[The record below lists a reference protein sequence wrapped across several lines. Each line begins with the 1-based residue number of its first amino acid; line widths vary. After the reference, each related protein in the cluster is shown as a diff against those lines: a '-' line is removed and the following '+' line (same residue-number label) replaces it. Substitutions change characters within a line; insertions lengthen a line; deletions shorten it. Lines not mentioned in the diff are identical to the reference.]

1 MIVKMKLLKK
11 IINEMYLSMKSGD
24 KTKANALRT
33 LVSKLKDQQIK
44 LRKDISD
51 EEALKV
57 IKTLVKQRRESAQ
70 IFLKAGREELAE
82 KENLE
87 ISILEKYLPKMI
99 SDDEIRVLVEGI
111 VKEIGAKDFSDIG
124 KVMPLVMK
132 RGKGKVDGK
141 LANDILKELLE
152 IDAFIFR

>member
-1 MIVKMKLLKK
+1 MIAKMKLLEK
-11 IINEMYLSMKSGD
+11 IINEMYSSMKSGD

-57 IKTLVKQRRESAQ
+57 IKTLVKQRKESAQ

-87 ISILEKYLPKMI
+87 TSILEMYLPKMI
-99 SDDEIRVLVEGI
+99 SDDEVRVLVEGI
-111 VKEIGAKDFSDIG
+111 VKEIGAKDLSDIG

-152 IDAFIFR
+152 

>member
-1 MIVKMKLLKK
+1 MVVKMKLLEK

-57 IKTLVKQRRESAQ
+57 IKTLVKQRKESAQ
-70 IFLKAGREELAE
+70 IFLKAGREELAQ

-87 ISILEKYLPKMI
+87 TSILEKYLPKMI

-152 IDAFIFR
+152 

>member
-1 MIVKMKLLKK
+1 MIAKMKLLEK
-11 IINEMYLSMKSGD
+11 IINEMYLSMNSGD
-24 KTKANALRT
+24 KIIANALRT

-57 IKTLVKQRRESAQ
+57 IKTLVKQRKESAQ

-87 ISILEKYLPKMI
+87 TSILEKYLPKMI
-99 SDDEIRVLVEGI
+99 SNDEIRVLVEGI
-111 VKEIGAKDFSDIG
+111 VKEIGAKDLSDIG

-152 IDAFIFR
+152 

>member
-1 MIVKMKLLKK
+1 MKVKMKLLGK
-11 IINEMYLSMKSGD
+11 IINEMYSSMKSGD

-57 IKTLVKQRRESAQ
+57 IKTLVKQRKESTK
-70 IFLKAGREELAE
+70 IFLKAGREDLAE

-99 SDDEIRVLVEGI
+99 SNDEIRILVEGI

-152 IDAFIFR
+152 

>member
-1 MIVKMKLLKK
+1 MIVKMKLLEK

-57 IKTLVKQRRESAQ
+57 IKTLVKQRRESTK

-111 VKEIGAKDFSDIG
+111 IKEIGAKDFSDIG

-132 RGKGKVDGK
+132 RGKGKVDGR
-141 LANDILKELLE
+141 LANNILKELLE
-152 IDAFIFR
+152 

>member
-1 MIVKMKLLKK
+1 MKLLEK
-11 IINEMYLSMKSGD
+11 IINEMYSSMKSGD

-57 IKTLVKQRRESAQ
+57 IKTLVKQRKESAQ
-70 IFLKAGREELAE
+70 IFLKAGREELAQ

-87 ISILEKYLPKMI
+87 TSILEKYLPKMI

-152 IDAFIFR
+152 

>member
-1 MIVKMKLLKK
+1 MIAKMKLLEK
-11 IINEMYLSMKSGD
+11 IINEMYSSMKSGD

-57 IKTLVKQRRESAQ
+57 IKTLVKQRKESAQ

-87 ISILEKYLPKMI
+87 TSILEMYLPKMI
-99 SDDEIRVLVEGI
+99 SDNEIRVLVEGI
-111 VKEIGAKDFSDIG
+111 VKEIGAKDLSDIG

-152 IDAFIFR
+152 

>member
-1 MIVKMKLLKK
+1 MIVKMKLLEK

-24 KTKANALRT
+24 KIKANALRT

-57 IKTLVKQRRESAQ
+57 IKTLVKQRKESAQ
-70 IFLKAGREELAE
+70 IFLNAGREELAE

-87 ISILEKYLPKMI
+87 TSILEKYLPKMI
-99 SDDEIRVLVEGI
+99 SDDEIRALVEGV
-111 VKEIGAKDFSDIG
+111 VKEIGAKDLSDIG

-141 LANDILKELLE
+141 LAKDILRELLE
-152 IDAFIFR
+152 

>member
-1 MIVKMKLLKK
+1 MIVKMKLLEK

-24 KTKANALRT
+24 KIKANALRT

-57 IKTLVKQRRESAQ
+57 IKTLVKQRKESAQ
-70 IFLKAGREELAE
+70 IFLNAGREELAE

-111 VKEIGAKDFSDIG
+111 VKEIGAKDLSDIG

-132 RGKGKVDGK
+132 RGKGKIDGK

-152 IDAFIFR
+152 

>member
-1 MIVKMKLLKK
+1 MIVKMKLLEK

-44 LRKDISD
+44 LRRDISD

-57 IKTLVKQRRESAQ
+57 IKTLVKQRRESTK

-111 VKEIGAKDFSDIG
+111 VKEIGAKDLSDIG

-132 RGKGKVDGK
+132 RGKGKIDGK

-152 IDAFIFR
+152 

>member
-1 MIVKMKLLKK
+1 MIVKMKLLEK

-24 KTKANALRT
+24 KIKANALRT

-57 IKTLVKQRRESAQ
+57 IKTLVKQRKESAQ

-111 VKEIGAKDFSDIG
+111 VKEIGAKDLSDIG

-132 RGKGKVDGK
+132 RGKGKVDGR
-141 LANDILKELLE
+141 LANEILRELLE
-152 IDAFIFR
+152 